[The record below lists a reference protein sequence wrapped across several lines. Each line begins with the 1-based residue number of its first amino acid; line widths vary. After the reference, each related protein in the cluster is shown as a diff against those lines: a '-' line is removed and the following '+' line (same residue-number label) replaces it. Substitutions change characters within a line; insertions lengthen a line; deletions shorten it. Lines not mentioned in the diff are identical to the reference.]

1 MDFSS
6 TFTIHDGFW
15 GQVTDLCPQRSQTH
29 EQLLQVHD
37 ALLCF
42 LTDGVH
48 LRPES
53 VDVLTEATD
62 VVLELA
68 SGIAQGVSHVVDLVM
83 DDIEVGAD
91 IADGRVMLVL
101 VGRHEVEH
109 PARVGQVVLH
119 ATNALGQLE
128 HMVGEHLHILH
139 RIVALKVAEE
149 DGPTRH
155 VLADLQLLVF
165 GHGLGRDLAVR

>member
-1 MDFSS
+1 M
-6 TFTIHDGFW
+6 
-15 GQVTDLCPQRSQTH
+15 LCPQRSQTH

-53 VDVLTEATD
+53 VNILAEATD
-62 VVLELA
+62 IVLELA
-68 SGIAQGVSHVVDLVM
+68 SGIVQGVSHGVDRISQVVHLVM

-119 ATNALGQLE
+119 ATDALGQLE
-128 HMVGEHLHILH
+128 HMVGEHLHVLH

-165 GHGLGRDLAVR
+165 GYGLGRDLTVR